1 MDDRSLASR
10 DGHGVGISLLC
21 RQDLPADSTALFGWG
36 DRLAEL
42 TDGMSWKIQPEEDET
57 LRKLKV
63 NVRRAAN
70 ELNLNVRYGDT
81 AEGTL
86 LVWKVAPSERKG
98 TRGRPRKSSDSA

>member
-1 MDDRSLASR
+1 MPIFNVATPDATLRLVNQSKGFQQRAIYR
-10 DGHGVGISLLC
+10 DH
-21 RQDLPADSTALFGWG
+21 
-36 DRLAEL
+36 LAEL
-42 TDGMSWKIQPEEDET
+42 NTGMIWEIEPEEDET

-86 LVWKVAPSERKG
+86 LVWKEASSDRKG
-98 TRGRPRKSSDSA
+98 TRGRPRKSAETA